1 MEIGIGPARMA
12 CRIMATL
19 AKERHPSGQKPAMI
33 TSMNFVA
40 VQAVLWNR
48 HMLKCKGPSL
58 FGMAFIT
65 ELVYRIGLD
74 HRLDI
79 KGAHRVVATRAL

>member
-1 MEIGIGPARMA
+1 MT
-12 CRIMATL
+12 TL
-19 AKERHPSGQKPAMI
+19 AKERHPPGQKPAMI

-48 HMLKCKGPSL
+48 HMLKCKGSSL

-65 ELVYRIGLD
+65 ELVYRISLD
-74 HRLDI
+74 HRFDV
-79 KGAHRVVATRAL
+79 KSTHRVMAT